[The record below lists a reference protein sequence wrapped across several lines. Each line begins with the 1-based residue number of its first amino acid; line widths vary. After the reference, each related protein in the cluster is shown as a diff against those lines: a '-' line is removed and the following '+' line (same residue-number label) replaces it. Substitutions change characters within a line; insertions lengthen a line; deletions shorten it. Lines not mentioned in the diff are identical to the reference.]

1 MFPHDALPSESTVPR
16 SWEAV
21 SALLLEHGFIE
32 LAADAED
39 EAEPPGEIPRP
50 SSI

>member
-1 MFPHDALPSESTVPR
+1 MYPHDAPPSNSTVPR

-32 LAADAED
+32 LAEDAPD
-39 EAEPPGEIPRP
+39 EADTPGDPPQ
-50 SSI
+50 SSSA

>member
-1 MFPHDALPSESTVPR
+1 MPPYDAPPSNPTVPR
-16 SWEAV
+16 TWEAV

-39 EAEPPGEIPRP
+39 GADSQGDSPRL
-50 SSI
+50 SST